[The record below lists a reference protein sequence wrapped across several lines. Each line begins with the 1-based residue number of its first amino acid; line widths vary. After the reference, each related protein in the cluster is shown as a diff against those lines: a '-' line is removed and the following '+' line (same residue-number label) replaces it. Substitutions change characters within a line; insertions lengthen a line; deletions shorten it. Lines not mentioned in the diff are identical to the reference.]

1 MKQNDEDVEFTIT
14 ANLQRKTPP
23 ILLAGFF

>member
-1 MKQNDEDVEFTIT
+1 MKTNDEDVEFAIT
-14 ANLQRKTPP
+14 ANQQRKTPP

>member
-1 MKQNDEDVEFTIT
+1 MKKNDEDVEFTIT
-14 ANLQRKTPP
+14 ANQQRKTPP